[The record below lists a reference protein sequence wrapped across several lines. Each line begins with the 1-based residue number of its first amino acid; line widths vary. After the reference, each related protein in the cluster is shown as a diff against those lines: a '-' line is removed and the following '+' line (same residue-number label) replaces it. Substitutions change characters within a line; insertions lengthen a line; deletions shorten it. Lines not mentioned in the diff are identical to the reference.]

1 MSAEPD
7 RDIECREK
15 IVDQSDLPAPE
26 ISSREPKA
34 DAGEPASPLI
44 HIPLYCAHD
53 ASDHGVRYLIEL
65 HLACLDSYFAY
76 ENRYDLLVTTNDE
89 RPLEILSAYKK
100 RSRHRF
106 ELRFVSRNDL
116 LSAFCT
122 DESRLMDIPCM
133 TTIFSKFYPILNRE
147 CDAIVHVDFDTM
159 FVSKVDLRPLLA
171 SDVGLVD
178 ANQFDRDKG
187 FWCPTERQA
196 DFFRIGQPVEPVS
209 SWINSGVFSVQ
220 RRGFEIC
227 RNEIGYYLENL
238 ERAIADGLNTM
249 TDEII
254 MNALAVRER
263 DAVTV
268 TPDYRYNFLAY
279 YLKHD
284 PSWTWRGQIVHF
296 HSLKPYAFYFDGI
309 VKHRC
314 DFEPELLS
322 PDLYLAVLMWCRH
335 LHAACH
341 QLAYDFPMVEAM
353 PLEVVERELALLVM
367 VRDAGTALAES
378 FRSL

>member
-1 MSAEPD
+1 M
-7 RDIECREK
+7 
-15 IVDQSDLPAPE
+15 PAPE

-44 HIPLYCAHD
+44 HIPLYCAPD

-65 HLACLDSYFAY
+65 HLACLDSYFAH

-89 RPLEILSAYKK
+89 RPLEIFSAYKNS
-100 RSRHRF
+100 SRHRF
-106 ELRFVSRNDL
+106 ELRFVSRDDL
-116 LSAFCT
+116 LSVFCT
-122 DESRLMDIPCM
+122 DESRLMDIPCVQ
-133 TTIFSKFYPILNRE
+133 TIFSKFYPILNRE
-147 CDAIVHVDFDTM
+147 CDAIVHIDFDTM
-159 FVSKVDLRPLLA
+159 FMSKVDLGPLLA

-178 ANQFDRDKG
+178 ANQFDRG
-187 FWCPTERQA
+187 LWFPTDRQA
-196 DFFRIGQPVEPVS
+196 DFFRIGQPAEPVS
-209 SWINSGVFSVQ
+209 AWINSGVFSVQ
-220 RRGFEIC
+220 RGGFDIC

-238 ERAIADGLNTM
+238 ERAIAEGLNTM

-268 TPDYRYNFLAY
+268 IPDYRYNFLAY

-314 DFEPELLS
+314 DSIEAELIS
-322 PDLYLAVLMWCRH
+322 PDFYLAVLRWCRH

-353 PLEVVERELALLVM
+353 PLEVVEKELAQLEV
-367 VRDAGTALAES
+367 VRDGMALAEK
-378 FRSL
+378 FRSM